1 MTARRFRGAFV
12 IGVALCFFAAIPLA
26 AQAAAGDLDP
36 TFGVG
41 GKVTTAI
48 GAGDDT
54 AYGIAVQSDGKIVA
68 AGACSGPTF
77 GPSDFCLARYN
88 SDGSLD
94 TSLDADGKVTTDFGT
109 GSDFARAVVVQSDG
123 KIVAAGAC
131 GVEFCLARYNTDGSL
146 DAFFDTDGKVTT
158 DVGTGSSDHA
168 YAVVVQSDGKIV
180 AAGECKVDDD
190 TRDFCLARYNSDG
203 SLDASFNSDGR
214 VRTSIGT
221 CCHAEA
227 RDVAVQGD
235 GKIVA
240 VGGCGFGENFTK
252 FCLARYNTN
261 GSLDTS
267 FDTDG
272 TVTSASF
279 GFALGVA
286 AQGDGKI
293 VAAGSLLARYNS
305 DGSLDTSFDTDGEVT
320 SPFGLFWGVAVQ
332 SDGKIV
338 GAGSCNPGP
347 IFGDVDFC
355 LARYNNDGSL
365 DASFGTAGTVTTSIG
380 VGDLLWAVAVQ
391 SDGKIV
397 AAGSCNSAPLVDIH
411 FCLARYDGGG
421 TGPVDGIDD
430 TLQPPGTPPGSF
442 VDITGNGIRTTGTL
456 TSGSVTVSDAP
467 DPSGVVIIAGAAGA
481 VLTMCP
487 PPLSYT
493 LVLGPGVS
501 ATVTCGSVTVEAVAN
516 GSVIVRIPGT
526 DVSVTF
532 AAGSSGTV
540 ESDGGISVTGATGDV
555 TMTVSGASGPVPAGD
570 STLLRRGTGNDLING
585 TSGNDLIF
593 DAGGNNSING
603 KGGKDTIVTG
613 SGNDTINGDDGDD
626 WINAGDG
633 NNTVKGGA
641 GNDSITSGSGNDT
654 IDGGDGYDTCNP
666 GLGKNTVKKCEA

>member
-1 MTARRFRGAFV
+1 MTARRLRAAFA
-12 IGVALCFFAAIPLA
+12 IGVAFSFFAAVPLA

-36 TFGVG
+36 TFGAG

-54 AYGIAVQSDGKIVA
+54 AYDIAVQSDGKIVA
-68 AGACSGPTF
+68 AGACSGPIF

-94 TSLDADGKVTTDFGT
+94 TSFDADGKVTTVGT
-109 GSDFARAVVVQSDG
+109 GSDRARAVAVQSDG

-131 GVEFCLARYNTDGSL
+131 GVEFCLARYNGDGSL
-146 DAFFDTDGKVTT
+146 DTSFDTDGKVTT

-203 SLDASFNSDGR
+203 SLDASFDGDGR

-240 VGGCGFGENFTK
+240 VGGCGFGENFTE
-252 FCLARYNTN
+252 FCLARYNTD

-272 TVTSASF
+272 TVTTADAN
-279 GFALGVA
+279 FALG
-286 AQGDGKI
+286 
-293 VAAGSLLARYNS
+293 
-305 DGSLDTSFDTDGEVT
+305 
-320 SPFGLFWGVAVQ
+320 
-332 SDGKIV
+332 
-338 GAGSCNPGP
+338 
-347 IFGDVDFC
+347 
-355 LARYNNDGSL
+355 
-365 DASFGTAGTVTTSIG
+365 
-380 VGDLLWAVAVQ
+380 VAVQ

-397 AAGSCNSAPLVDIH
+397 AAGLPLIARYNSNGSLDTSFDTDGKVTSPFGFWDIAVQTDGKIVGAGTCIPGVIFGDAD
-411 FCLARYDGGG
+411 FCLARYNSDGSPDVTFGTAGTVTTSIALGDLLWAAALQSDGKIVAAGGCNSAAAGPNDFCLARYEGDG

-430 TLQPPGTPPGSF
+430 TLQPPGTPAGSF
-442 VDITGNGIRTTGTL
+442 YDDTGDGKTTTGTL
-456 TSGSVTVSDAP
+456 VSGSVTVTDAADP
-467 DPSGVVIIAGAAGA
+467 DGVVIIAGAAGA
-481 VLTMCP
+481 TLTMCP
-487 PPLSYT
+487 PPQSYP
-493 LVLGPGVS
+493 LVFRPGTS

-540 ESDGGISVTGATGDV
+540 ESDGGISVTGASGDV
-555 TMTVSGASGPVPAGD
+555 TMTVSGASAPVPAGD
-570 STLLRRGTGNDLING
+570 STLLRRGTGNDLISG

-593 DAGGNNSING
+593 DAGGNNTING
-603 KGGKDTIVTG
+603 KGGKDTIVAG
-613 SGNDTINGDDGDD
+613 SGNDTIDGGDGDD
-626 WINAGDG
+626 WIDAGDG

-641 GNDSITSGSGNDT
+641 GNDSITAGSGNDT